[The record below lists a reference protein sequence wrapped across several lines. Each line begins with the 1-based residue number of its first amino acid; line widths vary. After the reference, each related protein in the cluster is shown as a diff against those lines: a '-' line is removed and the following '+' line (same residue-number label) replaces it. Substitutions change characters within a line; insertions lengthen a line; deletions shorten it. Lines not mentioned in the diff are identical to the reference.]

1 MIVSAGLENRF
12 ESPPTTLQQIQTRS
26 RIVQKETNK
35 EHSKGVFFVFTY
47 HDEVVSMVEIGLAW
61 TIVMERS
68 SS

>member
-12 ESPPTTLQQIQTRS
+12 EGAQTTLQQIQTRS

-35 EHSKGVFFVFTY
+35 EHSNGVFFVFLY
-47 HDEVVSMVEIGLAW
+47 HDEVVSMVEIGLAR

-68 SS
+68 AA